1 MALSFTSKKLALV
14 ADDDPAT
21 LEIYEMALVDLGL
34 FPILTRESGEVMENV
49 FTRDLSLVI
58 LDQQMPGITGLEL
71 VRQIRASTNS
81 DRRDVPII
89 MVTADRTVEQAAARA
104 GVTACLEKPFD
115 VEDLIRL
122 VLDLTRDDAALS
134 A

>member
-1 MALSFTSKKLALV
+1 MALSCAPKKLALV

-34 FPILTRESGEVMENV
+34 IPILTRESSQVMRNV
-49 FTRDLSLVI
+49 LDHNPSLII

-71 VRQIRASTNS
+71 VRQIRASKS
-81 DRRDVPII
+81 SDVPII
-89 MVTADRTVEQAAARA
+89 MVTADRKVEPAAARA
-104 GVTACLEKPFD
+104 GVAACLEKPFD

-122 VLDLTRDDAALS
+122 VLDLTRDRAAMS